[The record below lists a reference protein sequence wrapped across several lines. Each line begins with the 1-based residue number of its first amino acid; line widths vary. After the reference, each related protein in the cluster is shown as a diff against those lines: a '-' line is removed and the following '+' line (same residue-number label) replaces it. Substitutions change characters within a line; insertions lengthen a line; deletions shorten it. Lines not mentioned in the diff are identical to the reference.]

1 MRAYLKPVLAV
12 IIFLVLQV
20 AVGTILA
27 VFCSATNTKI
37 TDHPTLLALSII
49 VSGIITVAILW
60 AMRMIKGKTFNPFRI
75 DWKRAPLGIA
85 AAASAIFA
93 MDLLSEQINLPD
105 LMELE
110 FKELATNPWGIL
122 AIAVV
127 GPIVEELVFREG
139 IIRYLVRHGEH
150 RKYAVLFS
158 AVMFGLIH
166 FNPAQVPFA
175 IIMGIILGII
185 YVKSGSI
192 LLTSLIHILNNTAA
206 LIEMRLTEGTINEA
220 HKLTE
225 ALGGP
230 ILAWIYIIVFSALSF
245 VFMKTFCSKYRK
257 KPAKTKKQEEK
268 VKEYY

>member
-122 AIAVV
+122 AIAW
-127 GPIVEELVFREG
+127 G
-139 IIRYLVRHGEH
+139 
-150 RKYAVLFS
+150 
-158 AVMFGLIH
+158 
-166 FNPAQVPFA
+166 
-175 IIMGIILGII
+175 
-185 YVKSGSI
+185 
-192 LLTSLIHILNNTAA
+192 TSF
-206 LIEMRLTEGTINEA
+206 
-220 HKLTE
+220 
-225 ALGGP
+225 
-230 ILAWIYIIVFSALSF
+230 WIYILLVFIMSDRPDYVPDDEEEQQVKRETPRNIEQHEYIDAEPVGFRLNNGEKEE
-245 VFMKTFCSKYRK
+245 MYR
-257 KPAKTKKQEEK
+257 
-268 VKEYY
+268 

>member
-1 MRAYLKPVLAV
+1 MRAYLKPVLGV
-12 IIFLVLQV
+12 IIFIVSQLV
-20 AVGTILA
+20 AGTILTIY
-27 VFCSATNTKI
+27 CTATNTKL

-49 VSGIITVAILW
+49 VSGIISVAILW
-60 AMRMIKGKTFNPFRI
+60 AIRLIKSKTFNPFRI

-110 FKELATNPWGIL
+110 FKELATNPLGIL
-122 AIAVV
+122 AIAIV

-166 FNPAQVPFA
+166 FNPAQIPFA
-175 IIMGIILGII
+175 IIMGVILGII

-192 LLTSLIHILNNTAA
+192 LITSLIHILNNTAA
-206 LIEMRLTEGTINEA
+206 LIEMRLTDGTINED

-230 ILAWIYIIVFSALSF
+230 IFAWIYIIVFSTLCF
-245 VFMKTFCSKYRK
+245 VFMKTFISKYRK
-257 KPAKTKKQEEK
+257 KPAKSKKQEEK

>member
-1 MRAYLKPVLAV
+1 MRAYLKPTLGV
-12 IIFLVLQV
+12 IIFIILQV
-20 AVGTILA
+20 VAGTILTI
-27 VFCSATNTKI
+27 FCNATNTKL

-49 VSGIITVAILW
+49 VSGIISVAILW
-60 AMRMIKGKTFNPFRI
+60 AIRLIKSKTFNPFRI

-85 AAASAIFA
+85 AAVSAVIA

-122 AIAVV
+122 AIAIV

-139 IIRYLVRHGEH
+139 IIRYLLRHGEH

-158 AVMFGLIH
+158 AVLFGLIH

-175 IIMGIILGII
+175 VIMGVILGII

-192 LLTSLIHILNNTAA
+192 IITSVIHILNNTAA
-206 LIEMRLTEGTINEA
+206 LIEMRLTDGTINED
-220 HKLTE
+220 HKFTE

-230 ILAWIYIIVFSALSF
+230 MLTWIYIIVFSALCV
-245 VFMKTFCSKYRK
+245 VFMKTFISKYRK
-257 KPAKTKKQEEK
+257 KPAKSKKQEEK

>member
-1 MRAYLKPVLAV
+1 MRAYLKPVLGV
-12 IIFLVLQV
+12 IIFIVSQV
-20 AVGTILA
+20 AVGTILTI
-27 VFCSATNTKI
+27 FCTATNTKL

-49 VSGIITVAILW
+49 VSGIISVAILW
-60 AMRMIKGKTFNPFRI
+60 AIRLIKSKTFNPFRI

-85 AAASAIFA
+85 AAVSAIIA

-122 AIAVV
+122 AIAIV

-139 IIRYLVRHGEH
+139 IIRYLLRHGEH

-158 AVMFGLIH
+158 AVVFGLIH
-166 FNPAQVPFA
+166 FNPAQIPFA
-175 IIMGIILGII
+175 IITGIILGII

-192 LLTSLIHILNNTAA
+192 IITSLIHILNNTVA
-206 LIEMRLTEGTINEA
+206 LIEMRLTDGTINED

-230 ILAWIYIIVFSALSF
+230 MLTWIYIIVFSALCI
-245 VFMKTFCSKYRK
+245 VFMKTFISKYRK
-257 KPAKTKKQEEK
+257 KPAKSKKQEEK